1 MVDQRYIDYLK
12 SPEWQRKRAERLRM
26 DGYKCARCGF
36 PRALTVHHIN
46 YNNIYHEDVA
56 NDLITLCKKCHEKI
70 EDEKRSVGKEH
81 YNVYLAGKIDFNDW
95 RGAFINYR
103 NAGLW
108 WFEDID
114 ARPVESFISQRIAID
129 ESATMTGPYFISCD
143 HGCYH
148 GEGKHGVGA
157 EADEHGYAGCMGQFL
172 ERKDVEYIS
181 RKQIDAADVVLAY
194 INDPTCYGTLA
205 EIGYARA
212 RNKYIIVV
220 YASDELRESMWFV
233 GEMANI
239 VYEKSKGLMG
249 HDNGTH
255 EEQKRPSTRW
265 CNTMVRRLI

>member
-1 MVDQRYIDYLK
+1 MIDQKYIEYLK
-12 SPEWQRKRAERLRM
+12 SPEWQRKRNERLRM

-81 YNVYLAGKIDFNDW
+81 HNVYLAGKIDICDW
-95 RGAFINYR
+95 RGAFIRYR
-103 NAGLW
+103 TEGIW
-108 WFEDID
+108 WFREGDD
-114 ARPVESFISQRIAID
+114 PVEEFISKRVAIN

-157 EADEHGYAGCMGQFL
+157 ETDEHGFAGCMGQFL

-233 GEMANI
+233 GEMANL
-239 VYEKSKGLMG
+239 VYEKGRGLTG
-249 HDNGTH
+249 HDNGTR

-265 CNTMVRRLI
+265 CNTLVGRLV

>member
-1 MVDQRYIDYLK
+1 MVDQKYIDYLK
-12 SPEWQRKRAERLRM
+12 SPEWQRKRTERLRM
-26 DGYKCARCGF
+26 DGYKCAMCGF

-81 YNVYLAGKIDFNDW
+81 HNVYLAGKIDKHDW

-103 NAGLW
+103 SASLW
-108 WFEDID
+108 EPDVKPVDWFL
-114 ARPVESFISQRIAID
+114 AKRVAIN

-148 GEGKHGVGA
+148 GEGTHGVQCEWNCLGA
-157 EADEHGYAGCMGQFL
+157 DHNHMLFRDQ
-172 ERKDVEYIS
+172 VEYIS

-233 GEMANI
+233 GEMANL
-239 VYEKSKGLMG
+239 VYEKSKGLLG
-249 HDNGTH
+249 HDNGTR

-265 CNTMVRRLI
+265 CNTLVRRLI